1 MNKRVVYRLLVYLKP
16 YIGRF
21 ILAMILM
28 IILSLMTGA
37 LAYLSGPLI
46 KFVINPT
53 ETTLHIAGP
62 FAFLTKIPKKELFY
76 YLPITLILVALLK
89 GVSYYGQAYFMGNI
103 GQRVIMDIRNS
114 LFEHIQYLPMSYFS
128 RVNTGT
134 LVSRIMNDVGL
145 VQGAVTNAVAGSLRD
160 GFSII
165 VLVGLAFYLDWK
177 LAVLTFLVYPVAGY
191 AVVWV
196 GRKLRKVSV
205 QGQNAAAKLNNKL
218 FESISSINIVKAF
231 NQEEYEISRFKR
243 FTSDLYAA
251 LMRGV
256 KVNAL
261 FVPSMEFLM
270 VIGFVGA
277 FWYGGV
283 RIMNGTLTPEGFFSF
298 FAAIGLLYQPVKNL
312 SNINSVI
319 QDGIAASTRV
329 FEVLDEPLETINQGS
344 YVLKEVK
351 DHIAFNNVSFR
362 YGEIDV
368 LKNISL
374 KVKKGE
380 ILAIVGDSGAGKSTL
395 VSLLTRFYDVT
406 SGSIKIDGI
415 DIRDINIKSL
425 RDAIGIVTQET
436 ILFDDTVYN
445 NILYG
450 KKDATFEQIIEAAKA
465 AYAHDFIMRL
475 PDGYNTNLGER
486 GARLSGGERQRIA
499 IARAILKNPSILI
512 LDEATSNLDARSES
526 EVQRA
531 LDNLMK
537 GKTTFLIAHRLYT
550 AERADRIAVLAKGQL
565 IEEGPHD
572 MLMKKAGYYNKLYN
586 LQHTLFSR
594 ESSISYEKKT

>member
-586 LQHTLFSR
+586 LQHTLLSR

>member
-1 MNKRVVYRLLVYLKP
+1 MNKQIIYRLLRYLRP

-21 ILAMILM
+21 IIAMLLM
-28 IILSLMTGA
+28 IVLSLMTGA
-37 LAYLSGPLI
+37 LAYLAGPLV
-46 KFVINPT
+46 KFVINPA
-53 ETTLHIAGP
+53 ETSLHIAGP
-62 FAFLTKIPKKELFY
+62 FLFLAKIPKKELFY
-76 YLPITLILVALLK
+76 YLPITLIIVALLK
-89 GVSYYGQAYFMGNI
+89 GLSYYGQAYFMGNI
-103 GQRVIMDIRNS
+103 GQRVIMDIRNN
-114 LFEHIQYLPMSYFS
+114 LFQHIQYLPMSYFS
-128 RVNTGT
+128 KTNTGT

-145 VQGAVTNAVAGSLRD
+145 IQGAVTSAVAGSLRD
-160 GFSII
+160 SFSII

-191 AVVWV
+191 SVVWV
-196 GRKLRKVSV
+196 GKKLRKVSV
-205 QGQNAAAKLNNKL
+205 QGQNAAATLNNKL

-231 NQEEYEISRFKR
+231 NQEEYEISRFRR

-251 LMRGV
+251 LMRGI

-319 QDGIAASTRV
+319 QDGLAASMRV
-329 FEVLDEPLETINQGS
+329 FEVLDEPLETVHQGK
-344 YVLKEVK
+344 YVLHEIK
-351 DHIAFNNVSFR
+351 DHISFNNVTFR
-362 YGEIDV
+362 YGNMDA
-368 LKNISL
+368 LKNINL

-395 VSLLTRFYDVT
+395 VGLLTRFYDPT
-406 SGSIKIDGI
+406 SGSIKIDNI
-415 DIRDINIKSL
+415 DIREITLKSL
-425 RDAIGIVTQET
+425 RNAIGIVTQET

-450 KKDATFEQIIEAAKA
+450 KMDATFDQVIEAAKS
-465 AYAHDFIMRL
+465 AYAHDFIMKL

-499 IARAILKNPSILI
+499 IARAILKNPAILI

-526 EVQRA
+526 EVQKA

-537 GKTTFLIAHRLYT
+537 GKTTFLVAHRLYT
-550 AERADRIAVLAKGQL
+550 AERADRIAVLVKGQL
-565 IEEGPHD
+565 VEEGPHD
-572 MLMKKAGYYNKLYN
+572 VLMRNAGYYNKLYM
-586 LQHTLFSR
+586 LQHTLFSK
-594 ESSISYEKKT
+594 EPSISNEKNL

>member
-1 MNKRVVYRLLVYLKP
+1 MSKRIIYRLLVYLKP

-21 ILAMILM
+21 VIAMLLM

-37 LAYLSGPLI
+37 LAYLAGPLV
-46 KFVINPT
+46 KFVINPN
-53 ETTLHIAGP
+53 ETVLHIAGP
-62 FAFLTKIPKKELFY
+62 FVFLTKIPKKELFY
-76 YLPITLILVALLK
+76 YLPLTLILVGLFK
-89 GVSYYGQAYFMGNI
+89 GLSYYGQAYFMGNI
-103 GQRVIMDIRNS
+103 GQRVIMDIRNN

-128 RVNTGT
+128 KINTGT

-165 VLVGLAFYLDWK
+165 VLVALAFYLDWK

-205 QGQNAAAKLNNKL
+205 QGQNAAANLNNKL

-231 NQEEYEISRFKR
+231 NQEGYEINRFKR

-251 LMRGV
+251 LMRGI

-277 FWYGGV
+277 FWYGGM
-283 RIMNGTLTPEGFFSF
+283 RIMHGTLTPEGFFSF

-312 SNINSVI
+312 SNINSII
-319 QDGIAASTRV
+319 QDGLAASSRV
-329 FEVLDEPLETINQGS
+329 FEVLDEPLESGKQGG
-344 YVLKEVK
+344 YILKEVK
-351 DHIAFNNVSFR
+351 DHIFFNNVSFK
-362 YGEIDV
+362 YGEIEV

-374 KVKKGE
+374 TIKKGE

-395 VSLLTRFYDVT
+395 VGLLTRFYDVT
-406 SGSIKIDGI
+406 SGAIKIDGI
-415 DIRDINIKSL
+415 DIRDINLKSL
-425 RDAIGIVTQET
+425 RDAIGVVTQET

-450 KKDATFEQIIEAAKA
+450 RNDATFDQVIEAAKS
-465 AYAHDFIMRL
+465 AYAHEFIMKL
-475 PDGYNTNLGER
+475 PDGYNTSLGER
-486 GARLSGGERQRIA
+486 GIRLSGGERQRIA

-512 LDEATSNLDARSES
+512 LDEATSNLDARSEN

-531 LDNLMK
+531 LNNLMK
-537 GKTTFLIAHRLYT
+537 GKTTFLVAHRLYT
-550 AERADRIAVLAKGQL
+550 VERADRIAVLVKGQL

-572 MLMKKAGYYNKLYN
+572 MLIKKAGYYNKLYT
-586 LQHTLFSR
+586 LQHALFSK
-594 ESSISYEKKT
+594 EPSVGYEKKL

>member
-329 FEVLDEPLETINQGS
+329 LEVLDEPLETINQGS
-344 YVLKEVK
+344 YVLK
-351 DHIAFNNVSFR
+351 
-362 YGEIDV
+362 
-368 LKNISL
+368 
-374 KVKKGE
+374 
-380 ILAIVGDSGAGKSTL
+380 
-395 VSLLTRFYDVT
+395 
-406 SGSIKIDGI
+406 
-415 DIRDINIKSL
+415 
-425 RDAIGIVTQET
+425 
-436 ILFDDTVYN
+436 
-445 NILYG
+445 
-450 KKDATFEQIIEAAKA
+450 
-465 AYAHDFIMRL
+465 
-475 PDGYNTNLGER
+475 
-486 GARLSGGERQRIA
+486 
-499 IARAILKNPSILI
+499 
-512 LDEATSNLDARSES
+512 
-526 EVQRA
+526 
-531 LDNLMK
+531 
-537 GKTTFLIAHRLYT
+537 
-550 AERADRIAVLAKGQL
+550 
-565 IEEGPHD
+565 
-572 MLMKKAGYYNKLYN
+572 
-586 LQHTLFSR
+586 
-594 ESSISYEKKT
+594 

>member
-1 MNKRVVYRLLVYLKP
+1 
-16 YIGRF
+16 
-21 ILAMILM
+21 
-28 IILSLMTGA
+28 
-37 LAYLSGPLI
+37 
-46 KFVINPT
+46 
-53 ETTLHIAGP
+53 
-62 FAFLTKIPKKELFY
+62 
-76 YLPITLILVALLK
+76 
-89 GVSYYGQAYFMGNI
+89 
-103 GQRVIMDIRNS
+103 
-114 LFEHIQYLPMSYFS
+114 
-128 RVNTGT
+128 
-134 LVSRIMNDVGL
+134 
-145 VQGAVTNAVAGSLRD
+145 
-160 GFSII
+160 
-165 VLVGLAFYLDWK
+165 
-177 LAVLTFLVYPVAGY
+177 
-191 AVVWV
+191 
-196 GRKLRKVSV
+196 
-205 QGQNAAAKLNNKL
+205 
-218 FESISSINIVKAF
+218 
-231 NQEEYEISRFKR
+231 
-243 FTSDLYAA
+243 
-251 LMRGV
+251 
-256 KVNAL
+256 
-261 FVPSMEFLM
+261 
-270 VIGFVGA
+270 
-277 FWYGGV
+277 
-283 RIMNGTLTPEGFFSF
+283 
-298 FAAIGLLYQPVKNL
+298 QPVKNL

-537 GKTTFLIAHRLYT
+537 GKTT
-550 AERADRIAVLAKGQL
+550 
-565 IEEGPHD
+565 
-572 MLMKKAGYYNKLYN
+572 
-586 LQHTLFSR
+586 
-594 ESSISYEKKT
+594 

>member
-329 FEVLDEPLETINQGS
+329 FEVLDEPLETINQGN

-586 LQHTLFSR
+586 LQHTLLSR